1 MITLIVGKKGSGKTK
16 KLVDAANT
24 AVEKT
29 DGNVVVIEKESKL
42 TLEISHQARLI
53 ALDPYHVC
61 GTEAFYGFLSG
72 ICAGNYGVKEIFVD
86 STLKIIGNDMEQFAS
101 FAEKVN
107 TLASFAEAKVTLSIS
122 ASAEEI
128 PASVKAIAE
137 LV

>member
-72 ICAGNYGVKEIFVD
+72 ICAGNYDVKEIFVD

-107 TLASFAEAKVTLSIS
+107 TLASFAETKVTLSIS
-122 ASAEEI
+122 RVGQGDCGI
-128 PASVKAIAE
+128 SVS
-137 LV
+137 LG

>member
-1 MITLIVGKKGSGKTK
+1 M
-16 KLVDAANT
+16 DAANT

-72 ICAGNYGVKEIFVD
+72 ICAGNYDVKEIFVD

-107 TLASFAEAKVTLSIS
+107 TLASFAETKVTLSIS